1 MRGRK
6 RNVVVVRE
14 RNGRAKRV
22 AVEPNEIAQ
31 AMPHRKEVAPE
42 IRHDPMAETKLG
54 RLRLVNRITVP
65 QYDAGVKYRDI
76 VGRYRAAICAPRG
89 ISTPSRG
96 GEMSDEM
103 ALKLKDKYDAA
114 FEALEDGAGNRAA
127 KAVAHV
133 AVYDRS
139 DFNMDDLR
147 RGLSTLASHFGLT
160 RVLNFAR
167 RH

>member
-6 RNVVVVRE
+6 RKVVVVRE
-14 RNGRAKRV
+14 PNGRAKRKPV
-22 AVEPNEIAQ
+22 DVKEIAQ
-31 AMPHRKEVAPE
+31 TMPHRREVAPE

-54 RLRLVNRITVP
+54 RLRLVGRITVP

-89 ISTPSRG
+89 IATPTRG

-103 ALKLKDKYDAA
+103 ALDLKQKYDAA
-114 FEALEDGAGNRAA
+114 FEALEGGAGNRAA
-127 KAVAHV
+127 RAVAHV
-133 AVYDRS
+133 AVYDRP

-147 RGLSTLASHFGLT
+147 LGLSTLAAHFGLT